1 MCAGWQ
7 KSILTVANKTG
18 AMTGLC
24 FLNGLFLAMAFNPSI
39 KLCSYSSGICYVP
52 APQHLSNLIQG
63 ITIQDIGSVNRFCE
77 VQRITSCFNI
87 TCILCFH
94 ARFKF
99 YLMCQILQKT
109 CIMNEVSFGFSQCL
123 LAADY
128 SIRIVVSSHTI
139 FILVIQ
145 NLLVYLCSWE
155 SSIKYW

>member
-1 MCAGWQ
+1 MPVDRKAFSLWLTRLGQWQ
-7 KSILTVANKTG
+7 AY
-18 AMTGLC
+18 AFWMD
-24 FLNGLFLAMAFNPSI
+24 FFLAMAFNPSI
-39 KLCSYSSGICYVP
+39 KLLGICYVP

-63 ITIQDIGSVNRFCE
+63 ITIQDIGSVNRFWE

-123 LAADY
+123 LTADY